1 MTIKKNVSEND
12 CICNNLEINYYNKNY
27 NKNCIPNNFYF
38 LPNYFCEYCNNIGHN
53 INNCKSYNNYIFS
66 NNLCFYEQDEIK
78 LKSILKNNITN
89 NLKITNYC
97 EFLDLNIKIN
107 SKPSINVKK
116 DVTFNL
122 ATAH

>member
-1 MTIKKNVSEND
+1 MTVNKNVCKND
-12 CICNNLEINYYNKNY
+12 CICNNLEINYYNK
-27 NKNCIPNNFYF
+27 KFIPNNFYI

-66 NNLCFYEQDEIK
+66 NNLCFYGQDEIK

-122 ATAH
+122 TTAH